1 MTHLFVARTVAP
13 DDSTRSRQRRARI
26 GAVAG
31 GVALLVAAGGY
42 EAARTA
48 SPDLHPPALRS
59 ATGASVQ
66 PSPAVLRDPRASVP
80 DQYRTRAPERAH
92 AGSAQTQAAGTEV
105 RPGRVAMR
113 ELHISIARQYGRRH

>member
-1 MTHLFVARTVAP
+1 MTHLLVARTVAS
-13 DDSTRSRQRRARI
+13 DTARSRQHRARM

-31 GVALLVAAGGY
+31 GVALLIVAGGY

-66 PSPAVLRDPRASVP
+66 PSPAVMRDLRASVP

-92 AGSAQTQAAGTEV
+92 AGSAPTQAAGTEV

>member
-1 MTHLFVARTVAP
+1 MTHLLVARTVALRHRP
-13 DDSTRSRQRRARI
+13 LATASARM

-31 GVALLVAAGGY
+31 GVALLIVAGGY
-42 EAARTA
+42 EAVRTA
-48 SPDLHPPALRS
+48 SPRPASAALRS

-66 PSPAVLRDPRASVP
+66 PRPAVMRDLRASVP

-105 RPGRVAMR
+105 RPGRAAMR